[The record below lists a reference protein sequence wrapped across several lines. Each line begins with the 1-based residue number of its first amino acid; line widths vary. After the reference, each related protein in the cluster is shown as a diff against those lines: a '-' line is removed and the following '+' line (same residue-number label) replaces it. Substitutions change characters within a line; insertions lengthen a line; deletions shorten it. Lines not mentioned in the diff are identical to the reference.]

1 MRQLTYLRKNTLQ
14 WWDVAAPTL
23 QSPDAALVRP
33 FVAARCDGDP
43 LFLHRDLAWAMNA
56 GVTLHYLDPVVP
68 AMLGE
73 RPFGGPIAVGHEGVA
88 QVIEIGLNVKR
99 FNIGDVVIVP
109 WAISCG
115 SCAHCRIGH
124 TSRCRTHDA
133 TLLSAYGF
141 GRAMGD
147 FGGMVSDCLNVPHAD
162 AMLVAVPRGVSP
174 LAVASASD
182 NIPDGWRCVGPPL
195 KARPGAPV
203 LVVGGA
209 AQSIGLYA
217 AGLAVALGSTRVDY
231 LDWQRERLDIAAAF
245 GANPVAVPRSGRNKW
260 LKRHVPVV
268 CGDFPISVDA
278 SANPDGL
285 RYALR
290 SLSPGGI
297 CTSVGYYFQ
306 KGTHIPL
313 MQMFANDSTLHTGV
327 SHPRAALPEVLA
339 LIASG
344 RFDPARVTTLVAD
357 WDEAPSAFLERT
369 TKVVVQRAPLSGTTS

>member
-1 MRQLTYLRKNTLQ
+1 MQQLTCIRKNTLE
-14 WWDVAAPTL
+14 WRDVPAPVLT
-23 QSPDAALVRP
+23 SPEAALVRP

-56 GVTLHYLDPVVP
+56 GAAVHYLDPVVP
-68 AMLGE
+68 ALLGT
-73 RPFGGPIAVGHEGVA
+73 RPFAGPIAVGHEGVA
-88 QVIEIGLNVKR
+88 QVIEVGANVRHFKV
-99 FNIGDVVIVP
+99 GDVVIVP

-115 SCAHCRIGH
+115 SCAHCRIGLS
-124 TSRCRTHDA
+124 SRCRAHDA

-162 AMLVAVPRGVSP
+162 AMLVAVPHGVNP

-195 KARPGAPV
+195 RERPGAPV

-231 LDWQRERLDIAAAF
+231 MDWQRERLDIAAAF
-245 GANPVAVPRSGRNKW
+245 GANPVAIPKPGINKW
-260 LKRHVPVV
+260 LKRRAPVV
-268 CGDFPISVDA
+268 CGDFPIAVDA

-290 SLSPGGI
+290 ALAPGGV

-306 KGTHIPL
+306 KGTAIPL
-313 MQMFANDSTLHTGV
+313 MQMYANDSTLRTGV
-327 SHPRAALPEVLA
+327 SHARAALPEVLA
-339 LIASG
+339 LIAGG

-357 WDEAPSAFLERT
+357 WDDAPLAFLERT
-369 TKVVVQRAPLSGTTS
+369 TKVVVQRAPLSRDAP

>member
-1 MRQLTYLRKNTLQ
+1 MQQLTYIRKNTLE
-14 WWDVAAPTL
+14 WWDVPAPALTTPEAA
-23 QSPDAALVRP
+23 QVRP

-56 GVTLHYLDPVVP
+56 GVALHYLDPVVP
-68 AMLGE
+68 AMLGAH
-73 RPFGGPIAVGHEGVA
+73 PFQGPIAVGHEGVA
-88 QVIEIGLNVKR
+88 EVVEVGTNVRHFKV
-99 FNIGDVVIVP
+99 GDIVIVP

-115 SCAHCRIGH
+115 SCAHCRIGLS
-124 TSRCRTHDA
+124 SRCRAHAA
-133 TLLSAYGF
+133 TLLPAYGF

-195 KARPGAPV
+195 KERPGAPV

-217 AGLAVALGSTRVDY
+217 AGLAVALGSTHVDY
-231 LDWQRERLDIAAAF
+231 LDWQRERLEIAAAF
-245 GANPVAVPRSGRNKW
+245 GANPVAIPKSGRIQW
-260 LKRHVPVV
+260 LKRHAPVV
-268 CGDFPISVDA
+268 CGDFPIAVDA
-278 SANPDGL
+278 SAHPDGL

-290 SLSPGGI
+290 SLAPGGV

-306 KGTHIPL
+306 KGTPIPL
-313 MQMFANDSTLHTGV
+313 MQMYANDSTLRTGV
-327 SHPRAALPEVLA
+327 SHARAALPEVLA

-357 WDEAPSAFLERT
+357 WEDAPLAFLERT
-369 TKVVVQRAPLSGTTS
+369 TKVVVQRAPLAGGTA

>member
-1 MRQLTYLRKNTLQ
+1 
-14 WWDVAAPTL
+14 
-23 QSPDAALVRP
+23 
-33 FVAARCDGDP
+33 
-43 LFLHRDLAWAMNA
+43 
-56 GVTLHYLDPVVP
+56 
-68 AMLGE
+68 
-73 RPFGGPIAVGHEGVA
+73 
-88 QVIEIGLNVKR
+88 
-99 FNIGDVVIVP
+99 
-109 WAISCG
+109 
-115 SCAHCRIGH
+115 
-124 TSRCRTHDA
+124 
-133 TLLSAYGF
+133 
-141 GRAMGD
+141 
-147 FGGMVSDCLNVPHAD
+147 
-162 AMLVAVPRGVSP
+162 
-174 LAVASASD
+174 
-182 NIPDGWRCVGPPL
+182 
-195 KARPGAPV
+195 V

-209 AQSIGLYA
+209 AKSIGLYA

-260 LKRHVPVV
+260 LKRHVPAV

-344 RFDPARVTTLVAD
+344 RFDPARVTTFVAD

-369 TKVVVQRAPLSGTTS
+369 TKVVVQRAPLSGTTP

>member
-1 MRQLTYLRKNTLQ
+1 MQQLTCIRKNTLE
-14 WWDVAAPTL
+14 WRDVPAPVLTT
-23 QSPDAALVRP
+23 PEAALVRP

-56 GVTLHYLDPVVP
+56 GAAVHYLDPVVP
-68 AMLGE
+68 ALLGT
-73 RPFGGPIAVGHEGVA
+73 RPFAGPIAVGHEGVA
-88 QVIEIGLNVKR
+88 QVIEVGANVRHFKV
-99 FNIGDVVIVP
+99 GDVVIVP

-115 SCAHCRIGH
+115 SCAHCRIGLS
-124 TSRCRTHDA
+124 SRCRAHDA

-162 AMLVAVPRGVSP
+162 AMLVAVPHGVNP

-195 KARPGAPV
+195 RERPGAPV

-231 LDWQRERLDIAAAF
+231 MDWQRERLDIAAAF
-245 GANPVAVPRSGRNKW
+245 GANPVAIPKPGINKW
-260 LKRHVPVV
+260 LKRRAPVV
-268 CGDFPISVDA
+268 CGDFPIAVDA

-290 SLSPGGI
+290 ALAPGGV

-306 KGTHIPL
+306 KGTAIPL
-313 MQMFANDSTLHTGV
+313 MQMYANDSTLRTGV
-327 SHPRAALPEVLA
+327 SHARAALPEVLA
-339 LIASG
+339 LIAGG

-357 WDEAPSAFLERT
+357 WDDAPLAFLERT
-369 TKVVVQRAPLSGTTS
+369 TKVVVQRAPLSRDAP

>member
-1 MRQLTYLRKNTLQ
+1 MQQLTCIRKNTLE
-14 WWDVAAPTL
+14 WRDVPAPVLTT
-23 QSPDAALVRP
+23 PEAALVRP

-56 GVTLHYLDPVVP
+56 GAAVHYLDPVVP
-68 AMLGE
+68 ALLGT
-73 RPFGGPIAVGHEGVA
+73 RPFAGPIAVGHEGVA
-88 QVIEIGLNVKR
+88 QVIEVGANVRHFKV
-99 FNIGDVVIVP
+99 GDVVIVP

-115 SCAHCRIGH
+115 SCAHCRIGLS
-124 TSRCRTHDA
+124 SRCRAHDA

-162 AMLVAVPRGVSP
+162 AMLVAVPHGVNP

-195 KARPGAPV
+195 RERPGAPV

-231 LDWQRERLDIAAAF
+231 MDWQRERLDIAAAF
-245 GANPVAVPRSGRNKW
+245 GANPVAIPKSGRSKW
-260 LKRHVPVV
+260 LKRRAPVV
-268 CGDFPISVDA
+268 CGDFPIAVDA

-290 SLSPGGI
+290 ALAPGGV

-306 KGTHIPL
+306 KGTAIPL
-313 MQMFANDSTLHTGV
+313 MQMYANDSTLRTGV
-327 SHPRAALPEVLA
+327 SHARAALPEVLA
-339 LIASG
+339 LIAGG

-357 WDEAPSAFLERT
+357 WDDAPLAFLERT
-369 TKVVVQRAPLSGTTS
+369 TKVVVQRAPLSRDAP

>member
-1 MRQLTYLRKNTLQ
+1 MQQLTYIRKNTLE
-14 WWDVAAPTL
+14 WWEVPAPALIATE
-23 QSPDAALVRP
+23 AALVRP

-56 GVTLHYLDPVVP
+56 GVALHYLDPVVP
-68 AMLGE
+68 AMLGTQ
-73 RPFGGPIAVGHEGVA
+73 PFQGPIAVGHEGVA
-88 QVIEIGLNVKR
+88 EVVEVGTNVRHFKV
-99 FNIGDVVIVP
+99 GDIVIVP

-115 SCAHCRIGH
+115 SCAHCRIGLS
-124 TSRCRTHDA
+124 SRCRAHAA

-195 KARPGAPV
+195 KERPGAPV

-217 AGLAVALGSTRVDY
+217 AGLAVALGSTHVDY

-245 GANPVAVPRSGRNKW
+245 GANPVAIPKSGRSKW
-260 LKRHVPVV
+260 LKRHAPVV
-268 CGDFPISVDA
+268 CGDFPITVDA
-278 SANPDGL
+278 SADPDGL

-290 SLSPGGI
+290 SLAPGGV

-306 KGTHIPL
+306 KGTPIPL
-313 MQMFANDSTLHTGV
+313 MQMYANDSTLRTGV
-327 SHPRAALPEVLA
+327 SHARAALPEVLA

-357 WDEAPSAFLERT
+357 WHDAPLAFLERT
-369 TKVVVQRAPLSGTTS
+369 TKVVVQRAPLAGGAA